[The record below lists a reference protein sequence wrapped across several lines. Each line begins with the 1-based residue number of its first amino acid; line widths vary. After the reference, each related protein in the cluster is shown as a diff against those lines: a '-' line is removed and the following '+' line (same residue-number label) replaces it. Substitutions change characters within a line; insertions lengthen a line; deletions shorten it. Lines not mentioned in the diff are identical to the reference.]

1 MSPSLSIVIPVLNEE
16 EEIVRILTGA
26 DTLLRQRD
34 GDWEIIVVDNAST
47 DQTCA
52 RVEPFLDD
60 ARFRL
65 LRNDVNRGKGFSI
78 RRGMLE
84 ANGDYRLMCDA
95 DCVTS
100 LNSLSHLERALDEV
114 DVAVGSRLSE
124 GARVSRQQPVR
135 RRIVGFGFLALTRI
149 VMGPLPRDV
158 YCGFKLWR
166 GEVAQTVFER
176 VHLDG
181 WAFDAEAL
189 ALARR
194 LGFGVREV
202 GIEWTNRPDSR
213 LSIGNVLLPVVGEL
227 LAARRNVRRAAAAVR
242 AGAEFSLSHRHG
254 TPEPVPYRA
263 ADDARVWSLAE
274 GQTDV
279 RRDGLSR

>member
-1 MSPSLSIVIPVLNEE
+1 MAPTLSIVIPVLDEE
-16 EEIVRILTGA
+16 EEIVRILEGA
-26 DTLLRQRD
+26 TKLLARRE
-34 GDWEIIVVDNAST
+34 GEWEIIVVDNASR
-47 DQTCA
+47 DRTCE
-52 RVEPFLDD
+52 RVAPFLDD
-60 ARFRL
+60 PRIRL
-65 LRNDVNRGKGFSI
+65 LRNEVNRGKGFSI

-84 ANGDYRLMCDA
+84 ANGDRRLMCDA

-100 LNSLSHLERALDEV
+100 LSSLPVLESALEEV
-114 DVAVGSRLSE
+114 DVAVGSRLSS
-124 GARVSRQQPVR
+124 GAEVARQQPVR

-166 GEVAQTVFER
+166 GEVAQRVFER

-194 LGFGVREV
+194 LGYSVREV
-202 GIEWTNRPDSR
+202 GIQWTNRDDSR

-227 LAARRNVRRAAAAVR
+227 LAARRNVRRAAGEMGR
-242 AGAEFSLSHRHG
+242 
-254 TPEPVPYRA
+254 
-263 ADDARVWSLAE
+263 ARVGAHGDRSH
-274 GQTDV
+274 
-279 RRDGLSR
+279 